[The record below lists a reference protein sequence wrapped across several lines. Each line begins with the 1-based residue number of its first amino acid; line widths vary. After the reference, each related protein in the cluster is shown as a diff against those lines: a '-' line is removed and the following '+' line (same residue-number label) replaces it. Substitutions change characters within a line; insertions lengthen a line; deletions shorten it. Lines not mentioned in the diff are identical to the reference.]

1 MNFGLRKRML
11 AAVLTVCMA
20 GGSILQG
27 MGNTQIQAAQTD
39 VTDGLVGYWTFEG
52 DTETEAL
59 ASKAEITNI
68 TAQKTGTGVAVNDG
82 AGVGKTA
89 AAVFGGNNTSYLT
102 LDLNGGSQGLSA
114 SGAFTI
120 GAWVKYDTLAQG
132 NTSVFH
138 QDGSNTGRAILMIGN
153 NGKYGTYLDGNN
165 RYGSGTVQAGEWHH
179 VMLAVDAGN
188 ASPRKAYFYLDG
200 VQTNAETLSGNLVD
214 GSGNIRVG
222 AHRQNADN
230 TAISGAIDEIRY
242 YNKAVSAETVKAIYD
257 QYSGSMELQKAK
269 ERLDQLIARAK
280 SLGAQGNETDGEA
293 LLQAIARAEEIRDS
307 VSADKAAVEDMIT
320 ELQEAVAQYEAGM
333 PISILADPGTIV
345 REIPSAMFGI
355 NHRYHNL
362 GYGTW
367 EKEEN
372 KMNDAF
378 NALAKEANFGS
389 VRYPGGTVSNLFTWK
404 DTIGEDRTTTI
415 AGNNFYSDA
424 GEVPVDPAFGVD
436 EAMKWIYDDLNAEA
450 IFVYGLGRGNPQD
463 AADLVEY
470 LNAPNDGSNPNGGT
484 DWAAVRAA
492 NGHEEPYGVIR
503 FELGNEFS
511 DTGQNYWMS
520 GISENNRGTVD
531 LYIEGDRMTISGQRS
546 YYQTNNR
553 VAKKGD
559 WRPSA
564 SLSDG
569 SPNEERYVYYLPV
582 VENSA
587 EVFVAGAKWEIVESL
602 EGKGAQNVCTFDYE
616 TGKIAFGDGTNG
628 NIPARGAEITCN
640 YKTDQ
645 AGFVDYYEA
654 MKAVDPEIELYSGI
668 VDRLQNSFIDK
679 MHEKGYDDKYD
690 GVIIHPYSGG
700 VTGYADSLVK
710 AKNFSNNIATYKN
723 KMDTVTEDD
732 SKKVAVS
739 EFGILSVSPASN
751 YQTSLGHAIYIAN
764 HMIDCVNS
772 GAAYQNKH
780 CLVDTTSGS
789 DNLGA
794 WQQCV
799 IQCHQGE
806 DGNQFVSTPSAHL
819 FSIFNRMTGNHQ
831 ISEEITGNEVFTGN
845 GANAVNNLNVYSTKD
860 DNGDI
865 YILAVNNK
873 EEGAVSVDISVKDQS
888 LKSKKIKIWSMTSEN
903 VEDMNTLAEPDK
915 ITVEKTEETADAESF
930 VYTLKPHSVYSFKIP
945 KTIIEAVDETE
956 GTVTGI
962 PEDAAPGD
970 EVTAVA
976 SPAAGYEFVGWFLKG
991 GTEVISKDPSYT
1003 FTIAADQILEAR
1015 FEKKKYTVKVT
1026 AQTGGTV
1033 TSSANE
1039 AFYQDTVTVTAA
1051 PGKEYLFD
1059 GWYEGNALV
1068 SNAAVYTFVIE
1079 KDRTL
1084 TAKFNKKQTAGSG
1097 EEGETEVKTEA
1108 PKGVKAKSVKKGIQ
1122 ISWKTANGAD
1132 GYIIYR
1138 SYKKKKGYKKIAE
1151 IKKAGTKKYLDKKA
1165 KKGKTAYYKIKSYKT
1180 IKGKQVLS
1188 STFSKVVKKKR

>member
-1 MNFGLRKRML
+1 
-11 AAVLTVCMA
+11 
-20 GGSILQG
+20 
-27 MGNTQIQAAQTD
+27 
-39 VTDGLVGYWTFEG
+39 
-52 DTETEAL
+52 
-59 ASKAEITNI
+59 
-68 TAQKTGTGVAVNDG
+68 
-82 AGVGKTA
+82 
-89 AAVFGGNNTSYLT
+89 
-102 LDLNGGSQGLSA
+102 
-114 SGAFTI
+114 
-120 GAWVKYDTLAQG
+120 
-132 NTSVFH
+132 
-138 QDGSNTGRAILMIGN
+138 
-153 NGKYGTYLDGNN
+153 
-165 RYGSGTVQAGEWHH
+165 
-179 VMLAVDAGN
+179 
-188 ASPRKAYFYLDG
+188 
-200 VQTNAETLSGNLVD
+200 
-214 GSGNIRVG
+214 
-222 AHRQNADN
+222 
-230 TAISGAIDEIRY
+230 
-242 YNKAVSAETVKAIYD
+242 
-257 QYSGSMELQKAK
+257 
-269 ERLDQLIARAK
+269 
-280 SLGAQGNETDGEA
+280 
-293 LLQAIARAEEIRDS
+293 
-307 VSADKAAVEDMIT
+307 
-320 ELQEAVAQYEAGM
+320 
-333 PISILADPGTIV
+333 
-345 REIPSAMFGI
+345 
-355 NHRYHNL
+355 
-362 GYGTW
+362 
-367 EKEEN
+367 
-372 KMNDAF
+372 MNDAF

-616 TGKIAFGDGTNG
+616 TGKIAFGDGANG
-628 NIPARGAEITCN
+628 NIPARGAEIICN